1 MKSLN
6 KSFPAMR
13 RERQA
18 LSQEACIEILKKEPR
33 GVMALYD
40 VNGYPYTVVL
50 NHYYADGRLY
60 FHGAKQGCKM
70 EILKQNPKVCFCVMD
85 QGTPKPNH
93 WSLNFQSVVVFGEV
107 KFITDP
113 QETKDWIYRFGKRYY
128 PVDQAFWD
136 TIKNCENSLQMFY
149 LEIHHMMGKLVNES

>member
-50 NHYYADGRLY
+50 NHYYADEDSIFMALSKAVR
-60 FHGAKQGCKM
+60 
-70 EILKQNPKVCFCVMD
+70 
-85 QGTPKPNH
+85 
-93 WSLNFQSVVVFGEV
+93 WRS
-107 KFITDP
+107 
-113 QETKDWIYRFGKRYY
+113 
-128 PVDQAFWD
+128 
-136 TIKNCENSLQMFY
+136 
-149 LEIHHMMGKLVNES
+149 

>member
-1 MKSLN
+1 
-6 KSFPAMR
+6 MR
-13 RERQA
+13 RERQV

-85 QGTPKPNH
+85 QGTP
-93 WSLNFQSVVVFGEV
+93 
-107 KFITDP
+107 
-113 QETKDWIYRFGKRYY
+113 
-128 PVDQAFWD
+128 
-136 TIKNCENSLQMFY
+136 
-149 LEIHHMMGKLVNES
+149 

>member
-18 LSQEACIEILKKEPR
+18 LSQEACIEIFRGPR

-50 NHYYADGRLY
+50 NHYYA
-60 FHGAKQGCKM
+60 
-70 EILKQNPKVCFCVMD
+70 
-85 QGTPKPNH
+85 
-93 WSLNFQSVVVFGEV
+93 
-107 KFITDP
+107 
-113 QETKDWIYRFGKRYY
+113 ETLFSWR
-128 PVDQAFWD
+128 
-136 TIKNCENSLQMFY
+136 
-149 LEIHHMMGKLVNES
+149 

>member
-40 VNGYPYTVVL
+40 VNGYPYTV
-50 NHYYADGRLY
+50 LY
-60 FHGAKQGCKM
+60 
-70 EILKQNPKVCFCVMD
+70 
-85 QGTPKPNH
+85 
-93 WSLNFQSVVVFGEV
+93 
-107 KFITDP
+107 
-113 QETKDWIYRFGKRYY
+113 
-128 PVDQAFWD
+128 
-136 TIKNCENSLQMFY
+136 
-149 LEIHHMMGKLVNES
+149 